1 MKIIFVVL
9 QAVVLIIAAPFVG
22 GFIKKLKNYI
32 RMRKGTP
39 LFQPYYNIVKLFKK
53 DETVSK
59 DASYIFRIAPYVL
72 ITTAVSAAF
81 LAPSFFPS
89 FHLSGTGDIFVII
102 FIFALGRFF
111 TALAGLDTGS
121 TFGGMGSSREM
132 FISALAEPALLVS
145 VFAASLAAGGT
156 GIGSLIQE
164 GSFKISLVCGGL
176 AFYLVLLAETARV
189 PVDNQE
195 THLELTMIH
204 EAMILEY
211 SGKPLALIELAG
223 YIKQLVLISLLV
235 YIFIPF
241 GSGPGFYIVKVLAV
255 AAVTGVIEVSIAKM
269 RLFRAVD
276 YLIFS
281 FILSLAAVT
290 AFVMGV

>member
-1 MKIIFVVL
+1 MKIFFIIL
-9 QAVVLIIAAPFVG
+9 QALFLIVAAPFIG
-22 GFIKKLKNYI
+22 GFIKKLKNHI
-32 RMRKGTP
+32 RMRKGAP
-39 LFQPYYNIVKLFKK
+39 LLQPYYNILKLLKK

-59 DASYIFRIAPYVL
+59 DASYIFKVTPYVL
-72 ITTAVSAAF
+72 ITTAVAAAF
-81 LAPSFFPS
+81 LVPSFFPS
-89 FHLSGTGDIFVII
+89 VQLGGLGDIFVII

-121 TFGGMGSSREM
+121 IFGGMGSSREM
-132 FISALAEPALLVS
+132 FLSALAEPAALVS
-145 VFAASLAAGGT
+145 VFAASLAAGST

-164 GSFKISLVCGGL
+164 GVFKISLVCGGL
-176 AFYLVLLAETARV
+176 AFYLVLLAETSRV

-211 SGKPLALIELAG
+211 SGKSLALIELAG
-223 YIKQLVLISLLV
+223 YIKQLIFISLLV

-241 GSGPGFYIVKVLAV
+241 GDGLVLFVVKVLAV
-255 AAVTGVIEVSIAKM
+255 SAVTAVIEISVAKM
-269 RLFRAVD
+269 RLFRAID

-281 FILSLAAVT
+281 FMLSLAAVT